1 MRRDCVSIR
10 IVSDHIHEEDEE
22 FEVVLEDMNLPD
34 YAAITPDVARVK
46 IINVESELLCM
57 HFYLFLLLLF
67 SQL

>member
-1 MRRDCVSIR
+1 MSIR